1 MFEIDKYSR
10 VPIYEQVIR
19 QLELMILSGELAPN
33 DQAPSVR
40 TLSLS
45 LSVNPNTL
53 QRAYMELERRGI
65 CYSVPGNGR
74 FISRDAQKILKE
86 TGGERMAGLIKLLKD
101 MKATGVLREEV
112 MRVVDSVYDAD

>member
-19 QLELMILSGELAPN
+19 QLELMVLSGELKPN
-33 DQAPSVR
+33 DRAPSVR
-40 TLSLS
+40 TLSLT

-53 QRAYMELERRGI
+53 QRAYTELERRGI

-74 FISRDAQKILKE
+74 FISGDAQKILRD
-86 TGGERMAGLIKLLKD
+86 TGGERMAGLKKCLEE
-101 MKATGVLREEV
+101 MKAAGILREEV
-112 MRVVDSVYDAD
+112 IRTVDSVYDAD